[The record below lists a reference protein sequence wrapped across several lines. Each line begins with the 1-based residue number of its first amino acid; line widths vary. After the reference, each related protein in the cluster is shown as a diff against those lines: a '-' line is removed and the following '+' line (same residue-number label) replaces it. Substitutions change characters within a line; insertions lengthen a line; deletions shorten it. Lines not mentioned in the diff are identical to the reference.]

1 MKNGYIGK
9 DENNKLR
16 RMRRKSRI
24 YWEEMRIIY
33 IEKKEKNIFK
43 RTRRIYWEEIIRIN
57 WEKREEYI

>member
-24 YWEEMRIIY
+24 YWEE
-33 IEKKEKNIFK
+33 
-43 RTRRIYWEEIIRIN
+43 IIRIN

>member
-1 MKNGYIGK
+1 MDILGKMKIIN
-9 DENNKLR
+9 
-16 RMRRKSRI
+16 
-24 YWEEMRIIY
+24 WEEWEERVEY